1 MTLWLLTA
9 VLITQ
14 ITQPVGTVVEN
25 NEVLGPA
32 IPIKYKQ
39 CLVVPYDTTQNATVD
54 GTTLNGS
61 TIRKSS
67 RYPFVYV
74 VNHQIT
80 NRNFMKVQ
88 VGVKSD
94 NPEVSVVHRV
104 GNEWKISKTRINDW
118 SAPMSIENHRV
129 IGYRIDSLPE
139 GVYVG
144 SPVIDPHSEELIGL
158 IVEPSKG
165 EVLPA
170 SQLLSDISQVLSDI
184 NTEIPSPQSIA
195 KDDFFRSP
203 AISSWKLARGEDQAH
218 SGLSIRTIQEARRN
232 FGLKVENIVAFTSQ
246 GTTLFILASNGRI
259 IAFDTLSEQRLWDVE
274 ENQLFPLVVIP
285 LNQENLLLL
294 QGFITLETIADFW
307 GDRNRIRD
315 NIGLLHLINSKTGER
330 KQVSRYGF
338 PGAVQVLGNSV
349 LIGGLGYY
357 FFMNSHDNQQKILK
371 VPGQKIDLT
380 RWCMP
385 ISADA
390 DTVWG
395 VEMPTRL
402 AGRGDRH
409 SPYTLRAED
418 RLEIVRRKW
427 VKGDVV
433 ERLVL
438 GKTTPA
444 QRPMSAWVARIDDD
458 EFIICTN
465 TKLYYCTLQPLSK
478 NAELDF
484 PDGASIVITNEG
496 CVISNEKQVW
506 LVSRDLR
513 SVHWRFISETEISH
527 VLVSQ
532 NVVIFATT
540 DGYVYSLNLIDGK
553 INWKIPVGF
562 SVKRAP
568 IAIGSDIWLVSEDYH
583 LLRIRDVL
591 AVK

>member
-246 GTTLFILASNGRI
+246 GTTLFILASN
-259 IAFDTLSEQRLWDVE
+259 
-274 ENQLFPLVVIP
+274 
-285 LNQENLLLL
+285 
-294 QGFITLETIADFW
+294 
-307 GDRNRIRD
+307 
-315 NIGLLHLINSKTGER
+315 
-330 KQVSRYGF
+330 
-338 PGAVQVLGNSV
+338 
-349 LIGGLGYY
+349 
-357 FFMNSHDNQQKILK
+357 
-371 VPGQKIDLT
+371 
-380 RWCMP
+380 
-385 ISADA
+385 
-390 DTVWG
+390 
-395 VEMPTRL
+395 
-402 AGRGDRH
+402 
-409 SPYTLRAED
+409 
-418 RLEIVRRKW
+418 
-427 VKGDVV
+427 
-433 ERLVL
+433 
-438 GKTTPA
+438 
-444 QRPMSAWVARIDDD
+444 
-458 EFIICTN
+458 
-465 TKLYYCTLQPLSK
+465 
-478 NAELDF
+478 
-484 PDGASIVITNEG
+484 
-496 CVISNEKQVW
+496 
-506 LVSRDLR
+506 
-513 SVHWRFISETEISH
+513 
-527 VLVSQ
+527 
-532 NVVIFATT
+532 
-540 DGYVYSLNLIDGK
+540 
-553 INWKIPVGF
+553 
-562 SVKRAP
+562 
-568 IAIGSDIWLVSEDYH
+568 
-583 LLRIRDVL
+583 
-591 AVK
+591 